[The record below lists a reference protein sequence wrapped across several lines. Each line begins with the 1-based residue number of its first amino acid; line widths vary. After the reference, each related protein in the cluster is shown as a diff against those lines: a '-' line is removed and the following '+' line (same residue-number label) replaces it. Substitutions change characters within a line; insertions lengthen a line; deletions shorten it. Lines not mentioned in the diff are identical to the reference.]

1 MTMDM
6 KANDQWFSKRNDRVI
21 LMIDGSNNT
30 EFNSNKNVS
39 KMNKTQKTT
48 FYTKTGIFA
57 KYHLQE
63 NGRTGL
69 CYIHKSEIHNKLFNI
84 LPNIYKKT
92 N

>member
-39 KMNKTQKTT
+39 KMNKTK
-48 FYTKTGIFA
+48 K
-57 KYHLQE
+57 
-63 NGRTGL
+63 N
-69 CYIHKSEIHNKLFNI
+69 NI
-84 LPNIYKKT
+84 LHKNRHFC
-92 N
+92 